1 MKNGVTKIIAFLAYA
16 VKADCNP
23 VGGAEGYY
31 RRGKPV
37 PFQCYGKRSE
47 IGVEYACG
55 GIFCPCSLAQG
66 QHCDQGDYN
75 ATHKA
80 FFNSDM

>member
-1 MKNGVTKIIAFLAYA
+1 MRSKPIVILSEEPRVII
-16 VKADCNP
+16 
-23 VGGAEGYY
+23 GG
-31 RRGKPV
+31 GKPV